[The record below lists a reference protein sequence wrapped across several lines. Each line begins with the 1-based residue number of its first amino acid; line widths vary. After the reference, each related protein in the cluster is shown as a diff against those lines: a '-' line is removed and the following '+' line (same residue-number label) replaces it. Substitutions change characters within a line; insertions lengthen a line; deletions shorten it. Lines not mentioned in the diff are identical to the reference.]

1 MFAQSGLRHAMK
13 IGDTK
18 PAAPV
23 ARSVARYS
31 QTGEAASANAPR
43 PVSDTASILGIPD
56 AELTEKVR
64 SAIMRLMEE
73 VDSLRRE
80 LDQSR
85 QRISYLEQLADQDAL
100 APVANRRAFVREL
113 SRIMAFA
120 ERYNAESS
128 LIYFDVN
135 GLKPINDTY
144 GHPAGD
150 ATLMRIADLLVENV
164 RESDIVGRLG
174 GDEFAVILSQADA
187 TTAAEKAASLVETIE
202 ASPLDW
208 NGAEIPINVSYGI
221 YTFRGGDTAGDALA
235 AADRAM
241 YEHKMAFK
249 KQAQQG

>member
-1 MFAQSGLRHAMK
+1 MK
-13 IGDTK
+13 IGDSK
-18 PAAPV
+18 PSTPV
-23 ARSVARYS
+23 ARSVAQYAKA
-31 QTGEAASANAPR
+31 GAASTQPAR
-43 PVSDTASILGIPD
+43 PVSDTASVLGIPD

-73 VDSLRRE
+73 VESLRRE
-80 LDQSR
+80 LEQSR
-85 QRISYLEQLADQDAL
+85 QRIAYLEQLADQDAL

-113 SRIMAFA
+113 SRTMAFA
-120 ERYNAESS
+120 ERYNTESS

-150 ATLMRIADLLVENV
+150 ATLMRIADVLVEHV
-164 RESDIVGRLG
+164 RESDVVGRLG

-187 TTAAEKAASLVETIE
+187 ATAKEKAASLVQTIE

-208 NGAEIPINVSYGI
+208 NGEEIAIRVSYGV
-221 YTFRGGDTAGDALA
+221 YTFRGGDTAGEALA

-241 YEHKMAFK
+241 YENKLAFK
-249 KQAQQG
+249 HPKRG

>member
-1 MFAQSGLRHAMK
+1 MK
-13 IGDTK
+13 IGDSK
-18 PAAPV
+18 PASPV
-23 ARSVARYS
+23 ARSVARYA
-31 QTGEAASANAPR
+31 QTGEAASSAAR
-43 PVSDTASILGIPD
+43 PIADSASVLGIPD

-64 SAIMRLMEE
+64 AAIMRLMEE
-73 VDSLRRE
+73 VESLRRE

-85 QRISYLEQLADQDAL
+85 QRINYLEQLADQDAL

-120 ERYNAESS
+120 ERYNSESS

-164 RESDIVGRLG
+164 RESDVVGRLG

-187 TTAAEKAASLVETIE
+187 KTAAEKATSLVETIE
-202 ASPLDW
+202 AHPLDW
-208 NGAEIPINVSYGI
+208 NGEEIPMRVSYGI
-221 YTFRGGDTAGDALA
+221 YTFRGGDTAGEALA

-241 YEHKMAFK
+241 YEHKMTFK
-249 KQAQQG
+249 KQAQNG